1 MRIGIH
7 TAVLRGEHG
16 ALPVLKVGMTT
27 NDKRPTNISMV
38 WCTIAPMYEAVGSDA
53 SVVRIGILILSTTK
67 ILASLFCGGDGEQC
81 LFMPGAMRL

>member
-1 MRIGIH
+1 VRIGIH

-67 ILASLFCGGDGEQC
+67 ILASLDCAGNGEHSRSTSGV
-81 LFMPGAMRL
+81 LRL